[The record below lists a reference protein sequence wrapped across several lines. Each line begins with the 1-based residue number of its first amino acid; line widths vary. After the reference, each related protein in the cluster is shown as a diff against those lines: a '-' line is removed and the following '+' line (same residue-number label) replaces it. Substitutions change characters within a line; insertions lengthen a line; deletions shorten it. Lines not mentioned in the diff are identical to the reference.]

1 MQTETSPAP
10 ISAKRQS
17 LYTCIRYAS
26 RLMKIR
32 TDIRKHRTLPNDCC
46 DPYYTKEKLHVE
58 DELNEKLPHHQYALN
73 NVICPT
79 CPAYQHET
87 QPILSSK
94 ITFYAGN
101 EEYDEKQALDA
112 IIDEKEA
119 LQEEEESEADDST
132 LEDETEISHYYT
144 DEYELTLQKLS
155 GIALDCHDNTTFTAV
170 RIKMSPNALAAA
182 NAARQKRQ
190 KMKINH

>member
-1 MQTETSPAP
+1 MQSSPIP
-10 ISAKRQS
+10 AKRQS

-46 DPYYTKEKLHVE
+46 DPYYSKEKYCA
-58 DELNEKLPHHQYALN
+58 DELNEKMSLS
-73 NVICPT
+73 CPT

-87 QPILSSK
+87 QPTKVTSYQETL
-94 ITFYAGN
+94 
-101 EEYDEKQALDA
+101 DEKQAYETIVQHEKMVPED
-112 IIDEKEA
+112 DEDD
-119 LQEEEESEADDST
+119 EEE
-132 LEDETEISHYYT
+132 ISSYYT

-155 GIALDCHDNTTFTAV
+155 GIQVNCHDNTTYTAV

-190 KMKINH
+190 KMRNNH